1 MTGGA
6 VRGSGRRRIYVPVV
20 VSVGALVVGV
30 LAWAL
35 GYAAVADATWAVGVA
50 IVLLPLTVS
59 VVRALLRG
67 DVGVDL
73 IALAAMIGALA
84 VGEYLAGVVIAIML
98 AGGNALEDAAGH
110 RARRELTRLVQRAPR
125 VALVRRSDAVVE
137 VPVGEVRPGDAV
149 TVRAGEIAPVD
160 GALISGHAVL
170 DQSALTGEP
179 LPVVVAGGEDVLSGC
194 ANAGDS
200 FEMVAVRSAA
210 DSTYSG
216 IVRLVQ
222 AAEQQRA
229 PFVRM
234 ADRVAIWM
242 LPFTAVVAGGAWAVS
257 GDPVRAVAVLVVATP
272 CPLILA
278 APIALISGVAR
289 AARAGIIVKGGGVI
303 EQLGR
308 ARTVLFDK
316 TGTLTKG
323 AVAVDRLAP
332 AVGID
337 PRTLLARAASVEQ
350 YSVHVTAI
358 AIVREAR
365 SSGIELAQATDVIE
379 LPGRGVR
386 GVVDGLTVAVGAPP
400 DDRPPAPVDA
410 APGQMAVPVWF
421 GADLVGHLVMS
432 DPVRP
437 DAAGLVARLRRAG
450 IRRIAMVSGDRRE
463 IADRVGTALGL
474 DATYADQSPEDKLD
488 VVRGIRASPELGPV
502 VMVGDGIND
511 APALAIADCGIALGV
526 AGATIAAETADAV
539 ITVDRIDRVGD
550 AVEIGRRSLLIAR
563 ESVFVGMGLSGV
575 AMMVAAAGLLKPVY
589 GALVQEAIDVAVIL
603 NALRALS
610 GKTRHRGVGS

>member
-6 VRGSGRRRIYVPVV
+6 VRGTGRRRIYVPVV
-20 VSVGALVVGV
+20 VSVGALVVGI

-149 TVRAGEIAPVD
+149 MVRAGEIAPVD

-242 LPFTAVVAGGAWAVS
+242 LPFTAVVAGGAWAIS

-316 TGTLTKG
+316 TGTLTQG

-337 PRTLLARAASVEQ
+337 PGILLARAASVEQ

-386 GVVDGLTVAVGAPP
+386 GVVNGVSVSVGASP
-400 DDRPPAPVDA
+400 DGTPAPRVGM

-421 GADLVGHLVMS
+421 GPDLAGRLLMS

-450 IRRIAMVSGDRRE
+450 IRRIAMVSGDHRE
-463 IADRVGTALGL
+463 TADRVGADLGL

-563 ESVFVGMGLSGV
+563 ESVFVGMGLSGA

-610 GKTRHRGVGS
+610 GTTRHRGMGS